1 MTMGMTLRAMEPTD
15 WPEVAALI
23 RNSTNAWYES
33 HGRPAIFTGAPDA
46 TLLFCEVY
54 ETLDPGCCV
63 VAIDDA
69 SGEIAGSCFYHPR
82 PTHMSLGIM
91 NVHPAHFGKGI
102 ARRLL
107 KHITDLADTAG
118 TPTRLVSSAMN
129 LDSFSLYTRA
139 GFVPRMMFQDM
150 LLEVPAEGLPLDG
163 VAGAERVRD
172 ATAADLA
179 AIVALEKELHHIE
192 RPGDHR
198 YFLEN
203 PNAAW
208 HVSVIDSA
216 AGGGIDGFLVSV
228 NHPGSTMLG
237 PGVMRTEADAAALI
251 RGELNHHRGGCP
263 VWLVP
268 VTADALVRE
277 LYSWGARNCEL
288 HVAQVRGPWQPP
300 SGVVMPTFMPETS

>member
-1 MTMGMTLRAMEPTD
+1 MTMDMTLRAMERTD

-63 VAIDDA
+63 VAIDDK

-91 NVHPAHFGKGI
+91 NVHPAHFGKGV

-150 LLEVPAEGLPLDG
+150 LLEVPAEGLPVDG
-163 VAGAERVRD
+163 VAGSERVRD
-172 ATAADLA
+172 ATVEDLA

-192 RPGDHR
+192 RAGDHR

-208 HVSVIDSA
+208 HVSVMDAPS
-216 AGGGIDGFLVSV
+216 GGGIDGFLVSV
-228 NHPGSTMLG
+228 KHPGSTMLG
-237 PGVMRTEADAAALI
+237 PGVSRTEHAAAALI
-251 RGELNHHRGGCP
+251 RSELNHHRGGCP

-268 VTADALVRE
+268 VTAEALVRE

-288 HVAQVRGPWQPP
+288 HVAQVRGPWQAPT
-300 SGVVMPTFMPETS
+300 GVVMPTFMPETS

>member
-1 MTMGMTLRAMEPTD
+1 MGYTVRAMTPGD
-15 WPEVAALI
+15 WNEVAALI
-23 RNSTNAWYES
+23 RSSTNAWYES
-33 HGRPAIFTGAPDA
+33 HGRPPIFTAAPDA
-46 TLLFCEVY
+46 TLLFCDVY

-63 VAIDDA
+63 VAADDTT
-69 SGEIAGSCFYHPR
+69 GELAGSCFYHPR

-107 KHITDLADTAG
+107 TDITDRADAAG
-118 TPTRLVSSAMN
+118 LPTRLVSSALN

-150 LLEVPAEGLPLDG
+150 LLQVPSEGLPMHEVQG
-163 VAGAERVRD
+163 GERVRD

-198 YFLEN
+198 YFLDN
-203 PNAAW
+203 PNGVW
-208 HVSVIDSA
+208 HVSVIDA
-216 AGGGIDGFLVSV
+216 ANGEGIDGFLVSV
-228 NHPGSTMLG
+228 KHPGSTMLG
-237 PGVMRTEADAAALI
+237 PGVMRTQEHAAALI
-251 RGELNHHRGGCP
+251 RAELNHHRGGCP

-268 VTADALVRE
+268 VEADALVQE
-277 LYSWGARNCEL
+277 LYRWGARNCEL
-288 HVAQVRGPWQPP
+288 HVAQVRGSWQAP